1 MKLLVVR
8 HAIAQ
13 DQQDFAK
20 SGESDDQRPLTADGI
35 AKMEKGAKGLK
46 NLIEK
51 IDILAT
57 SPLTRAAQTA
67 AIISS
72 EFEMGE
78 AEVISAL
85 QPGATVEEFE
95 EWASSHAGR
104 DVVAIVGHEPHLSSL
119 VTWLV
124 VGRGNSAL
132 ELKKGGAC
140 LVEFD
145 LAPRAAR
152 GILKWLLSPS
162 QLRRLA

>member
-1 MKLLVVR
+1 MKLLVIR

-13 DQQDFAK
+13 DRQDFAE
-20 SGESDDQRPLTADGI
+20 SGDSDEQRPLTSEGI
-35 AKMEKGAKGLK
+35 AKMQRAAKGLK
-46 NLIEK
+46 NTIEK

-57 SPLTRAAQTA
+57 SPLTRALETA
-67 AIISS
+67 AIIST

-78 AEVISAL
+78 ADVIAAL

-95 EWASSHAGR
+95 QWASSHAGR

-119 VTWLV
+119 VTWLIA
-124 VGRGNSAL
+124 GRGNSAV

-145 LAPRAAR
+145 LAPRAGR
-152 GILKWLLSPS
+152 GILKWLLSPR
-162 QLRRLA
+162 QLRQLA